1 MLPGV
6 PGEDSDDA
14 SGHDRGYDAKDADE
28 RRDFSDFA
36 DDLGLHL
43 LRVS

>member
-6 PGEDSDDA
+6 PGEDPDDA
-14 SGHDRGYDAKDADE
+14 SGHDRCGDAKDADE
-28 RRDFSDFA
+28 WRDLSDFA